1 MRKED
6 LNDWTADRLKDEIAN
21 LSDKNFNLEWRIKQF
36 EESEGR
42 WKCEIE
48 SLRTEN
54 ERLNVDN
61 AAYSSANTM
70 YKEHLEECELKNK
83 HLFEA
88 NGKLEKENAYLKENV
103 RSQRDKIDSLMKEL
117 EEEKGKTITISD
129 GAITMR
135 ADMWEALNENKALKN
150 ENKFLKQQN
159 EYLTNIFE
167 TANKPE
173 SPEEVM
179 RKTGLFSEE
188 FIQEALRINEE
199 IKKDMNKTVCENEN
213 GIDRDALIAELQ
225 DQHQQDCIK
234 INQLHVT
241 IDTLVDKHSRIRKT
255 VGMD

>member
-6 LNDWTADRLKDEIAN
+6 LKDWTIDRLKDEIVN
-21 LSDKNFNLEWRIKQF
+21 LSEKNFNLEWRIKQF

-88 NGKLEKENAYLKENV
+88 NRKLEKENAYLKENV

-135 ADMWEALNENKALKN
+135 ADMWETINENKSLKDENKALKQRIKDLEDVCDGSCFAN
-150 ENKFLKQQN
+150 ETDDRDEKIAKMQDR
-159 EYLTNIFE
+159 ID
-167 TANKPE
+167 
-173 SPEEVM
+173 SDCV
-179 RKTGLFSEE
+179 
-188 FIQEALRINEE
+188 RINRL
-199 IKKDMNKTVCENEN
+199 K
-213 GIDRDALIAELQ
+213 
-225 DQHQQDCIK
+225 
-234 INQLHVT
+234 VT
-241 IDTLVDKHSRIRKT
+241 INTLVDMYGLLRKQ